1 MTAQISDTVLYHKK
15 SCAIAGINGS
25 GLFDPVQYGIKP
37 VMISTACW
45 RGYYC
50 TYEVADTSLFLTQLN
65 IGLSEADQ
73 SKAEQGDG
81 LKLFGKI
88 PTRYIEYGQLI
99 NLKKNKTVTHWE
111 SSDFKIDGLRELI
124 PFTGG
129 LLLGDDF
136 IREMYVHMGFHP
148 AYKFRTVYE
157 LVFDNGQLVEEHD
170 RSSQM
175 AQFREM
181 LSLGALKPGVSA
193 SRNEIKQWIKQSFSL
208 EYKGFST

>member
-37 VMISTACW
+37 AMISTACW

-65 IGLSEADQ
+65 IGLSEADRD
-73 SKAEQGDG
+73 KAEQGDG
-81 LKLFGKI
+81 LKLLGKI
-88 PTRYIEYGQLI
+88 PTRHNKFGHPID
-99 NLKKNKTVTHWE
+99 LKNNKTMRNWE
-111 SSDFKIDGLRELI
+111 FSYFRVDSLRELI

-148 AYKFRTVYE
+148 AYKFRNVYE
-157 LVFDNGQLVEEHD
+157 LVFDHGQLVEEHD

-181 LSLGALKPGVSA
+181 LSPDTLKPGVSA
-193 SRNEIKQWIKQSFSL
+193 SGNEIKQWLKQCFSL